1 MLVLDKEIVVG
12 VLLMLIIVM
21 DKVVIRDNGGD
32 LVFVYFIFILIIEV
46 SL

>member
-1 MLVLDKEIVVG
+1 MMVLDKEIFVG

-21 DKVVIRDNGGD
+21 DKVVIRDNGGE
-32 LVFVYFIFILIIEV
+32 LVFVYLIFILIIEV